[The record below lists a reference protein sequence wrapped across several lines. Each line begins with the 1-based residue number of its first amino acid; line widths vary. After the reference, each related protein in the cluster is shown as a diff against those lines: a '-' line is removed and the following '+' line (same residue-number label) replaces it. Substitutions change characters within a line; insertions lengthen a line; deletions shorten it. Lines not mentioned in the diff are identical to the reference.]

1 MLPIG
6 NYLSFYILRT
16 MVPYSRNGLQ
26 NGLTLIVDAESF
38 DYSISATHGEG
49 FVISPMHHVR
59 EQ

>member
-1 MLPIG
+1 
-6 NYLSFYILRT
+6 

-38 DYSISATHGEG
+38 DYSVSATHGEG